1 VRANALAT
9 GVLLAALGVAACGSV
24 PAGPGGRHARPPAAP
39 VTLTVADS
47 GRTVR
52 LAEGRTLAV
61 VLSRQGGFAWHPALA
76 DGAAL
81 TRVSAGGGYP
91 GQRPA
96 RAAFRAV
103 SRGRAVLS
111 AMDDTACLHARPS
124 CEVAQR
130 LWQVT
135 VIVTRGS

>member
-1 VRANALAT
+1 VRGIALAV
-9 GVLLAALGVAACGSV
+9 GVLLAAPGVAACGASSV
-24 PAGPGGRHARPPAAP
+24 SQGHARPPAVS

-52 LAEGRTLAV
+52 LAVGRTLAV
-61 VLSRQGGFAWHPALA
+61 VLLRQGGFAWHPALA

-81 TRVSAGGGYP
+81 TRVNAGGGYP
-91 GQRPA
+91 GQQPA
-96 RAAFRAV
+96 RAEFRAV
-103 SRGRAVLS
+103 SQGRAVLR
-111 AMDDTACLHARPS
+111 AVDDTACLHARPS

-135 VIVTRGS
+135 VIVTGGR